1 MTFVSTTEQG
11 PQRPTVDLSFKL
23 ICRDCRNPVPNIVEN
38 FKDGDLVCG
47 DCGLV
52 LGDRIIDTR
61 SEWRTFSNDEGGDDP
76 SRVGAAGDAL
86 LGGMNYLEA
95 TTISYKDGG
104 SGAAKELSRVHGKV
118 TNVKGEKSLL
128 SNFRS
133 IQTMCERMGLG
144 KVVVDSA
151 KQLFKRVE
159 DSKILRGKTH
169 DAIMA
174 ACIYIACR
182 HHAVTRTFK
191 EICNVT
197 NVSKKE
203 IGRCYK
209 QLQQLFEKPQQVS
222 LSSYIYRF
230 SDSLDLNKDVQK
242 AGLQVAEMVS
252 DKGYLA
258 GKSTISVVAASLYFA
273 ACMSDSPKPAA
284 EVAKVAGCTEATLK
298 NSYKILYVKRE
309 EIAAGLSLPKSIDAL
324 PS

>member
-1 MTFVSTTEQG
+1 MTLLPKEEVG
-11 PQRPTVDLSFKL
+11 PQRPKADLSLKL
-23 ICRDCRNPVPNIVEN
+23 MCPDCRNPVPNIVEN

-86 LGGMNYLEA
+86 LGGMNYLES
-95 TTISYKDGG
+95 TTISAVNGG
-104 SGAAKELSRVHGKV
+104 GAAARDLSRAHGKI
-118 TNVKGEKSLL
+118 TNVKGEKTLISH
-128 SNFRS
+128 FRA
-133 IQTMCERMGLG
+133 IQTMCERMGLS
-144 KVVVDSA
+144 KLVVDSA

-159 DSKILRGKTH
+159 DEKILKGKSH
-169 DAIMA
+169 DAIQA
-174 ACIYIACR
+174 ACIYLACR
-182 HHAVTRTFK
+182 HHGVTRTFK
-191 EICNVT
+191 EVVQLT

-209 QLQQLFEKPQQVS
+209 ALQALFDKPQQVS
-222 LSSYIYRF
+222 LDSYIYRF
-230 SDSLDLNKDVQK
+230 SDALELERDVQK
-242 AGLQVAEMVS
+242 AGLQVATRVS
-252 DKGYLA
+252 DLGLLA

-273 ACMSDSPKPAA
+273 ACMSENPKPAA

-298 NSYKILYVKRE
+298 NSYKILYQSRVTVAE
-309 EIAAGLSLPKSIDAL
+309 GLNMAKGVDAL

>member
-1 MTFVSTTEQG
+1 MMTFASKLEHG
-11 PQRPTVDLSFKL
+11 PQRPTADLSCRVMCSN
-23 ICRDCRNPVPNIVEN
+23 CRDPHPNIIEN

-47 DCGLV
+47 TCGLV

-86 LGGMNYLEA
+86 LGGQNYLEA

-128 SNFRS
+128 SHFRT

-159 DSKILRGKTH
+159 DEKLLRGKTH

-174 ACIYIACR
+174 ACIYVACR
-182 HHAVTRTFK
+182 HHSVTRTFK

-203 IGRCYK
+203 IGRCYN
-209 QLQQLFEKPQQVS
+209 
-222 LSSYIYRF
+222 SYIYRF
-230 SDSLDLNKDVQK
+230 SDALDLNKEVQK
-242 AGLQVAEMVS
+242 AGLQVADKVSEM
-252 DKGYLA
+252 GILA

-273 ACMSDSPKPAA
+273 ACLSESSKPAA

-298 NSYKILYVKRE
+298 NSYKIMYNVRE
-309 EIAAGLSLPKSIDAL
+309 EIAKDLNMPKGVDSLPS
-324 PS
+324 